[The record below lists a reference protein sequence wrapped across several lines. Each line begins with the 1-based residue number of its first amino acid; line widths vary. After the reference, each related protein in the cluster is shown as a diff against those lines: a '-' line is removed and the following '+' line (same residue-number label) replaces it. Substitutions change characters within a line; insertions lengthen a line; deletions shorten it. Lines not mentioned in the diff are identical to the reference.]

1 MMEPLETFIVES
13 TIGSEAEYYKQ
24 IIEDVISELVLAR
37 AIGKIKIIVRPEDSL
52 FQMAI
57 ILRRGLPL
65 VKVRDF
71 ADVGVEKG
79 EVSIGIKSEEYLPQL
94 LEMLWAN
101 YGSSNVS
108 QPERRTLLVRC
119 ENPYDEVSVLE
130 ETVVADPQ
138 KTLQSRLIDMAVRAT
153 PEGFRVRY
161 HSLEGNNFIFVA
173 TEDVM
178 KQEWIEQAHD
188 MLRELSGGE

>member
-1 MMEPLETFIVES
+1 MDPLETFIVES
-13 TIGSEAEYYKQ
+13 TVEPEAEHYKQ

-37 AIGKIKIIVRPEDSL
+37 AIGRIKIVVRPEDSL

-57 ILRRGLPL
+57 ILRGGLPL

-79 EVSIGIKSEEYLPQL
+79 EVSLAIKSEEYMTQL
-94 LEMLWAN
+94 LEILWAN

-108 QPERRTLLVRC
+108 QPERRTVLIRC
-119 ENPYDEVSVLE
+119 EDPYDEVSTLE
-130 ETVVADPQ
+130 NMVVADPQ

-161 HSLEGNNFIFVA
+161 HSLEGDHFIFVA
-173 TEDVM
+173 TEDAM
-178 KQEWIEQAHD
+178 KQEWIDEAHS
-188 MLRELSGGE
+188 MFRELSGGE